1 MAGLSETRVFPG
13 GDPCCLFLK
22 AALCQWEW
30 RGAECCSL
38 DAGDGHVRA
47 TRQFD
52 SLYVEVCLNLS
63 ATLFW
68 RQRITHSL
76 LRMKPRHW
84 SSLPPPF
91 PGHLLWGT
99 AACPGFLCMR
109 QSPGLESSPWIFTWL
124 ALSQL
129 QMSVPLRALTATCS
143 PGPLPMT
150 SFKAPRPCTAP
161 QLLCRP
167 WTPGSRECPGPP
179 QVLSQDMLKEISN
192 EE

>member
-84 SSLPPPF
+84 SSLPTPVPWS
-91 PGHLLWGT
+91 PALGH
-99 AACPGFLCMR
+99 
-109 QSPGLESSPWIFTWL
+109 SSLPSLPLHAPIPRSGKFSLDLRL
-124 ALSQL
+124 AG
-129 QMSVPLRALTATCS
+129 SVSAPDVS
-143 PGPLPMT
+143 SSEGPHCYL
-150 SFKAPRPCTAP
+150 
-161 QLLCRP
+161 
-167 WTPGSRECPGPP
+167 
-179 QVLSQDMLKEISN
+179 
-192 EE
+192 